1 MAEFVC
7 KLGTD
12 AGRVLTQTEEAR
24 SEEELR
30 QRLRAQGFLV
40 FSIESK
46 NILKFSS
53 GAPRPGK
60 VSPDDFLI
68 FNQ

>member
-7 KLGTD
+7 KIGTD

-30 QRLRAQGFLV
+30 QRLKGQGFLI

-46 NILKFSS
+46 NVLSFQRGK
-53 GAPRPGK
+53 PKPGK
-60 VSPDDFLI
+60 INF
-68 FNQ
+68 